1 MSKPRR
7 KFYNLEWLVWVNNGW
22 SCVRSCFSRVRL
34 CATPWATAHQAPL
47 SKGLSRQEYWSGLLC
62 TPPGDLPH
70 PGIEPASLKSPG
82 LADRFFITSATTKK
96 KKKQSSAPI
105 HLHMFRQLQKSA
117 RETKPGTALQ
127 RLFWKVGLSSAEIP
141 LQTLEERGVWDPK
154 CGQVRQV
161 QIQKWCAGLTS
172 PVPRALMPRN
182 LSPLH
187 REGSWRIYYYK
198 NKIKFYKKLMIFY
211 V

>member
-1 MSKPRR
+1 MDGHACEAASVVSDSVQPQGPQPTRLLCPRDSPG
-7 KFYNLEWLVWVNNGW
+7 KNTGVGCYALLQGIFPTQGLNLHLLSLLDWQTDSL
-22 SCVRSCFSRVRL
+22 SL
-34 CATPWATAHQAPL
+34 APL
-47 SKGLSRQEYWSGLLC
+47 Q
-62 TPPGDLPH
+62 
-70 PGIEPASLKSPG
+70 
-82 LADRFFITSATTKK
+82 KK
-96 KKKQSSAPI
+96 KKKKSSAPI

-172 PVPRALMPRN
+172 PVPRALMSRN